1 MTPPHTILV
10 DLRAAQFH
18 GDRGIPAYLQSLVAE
33 LCRGYPDRRW
43 LLLHDPA
50 RPQPT
55 RAADVAGLAT
65 WHTAAELAGAGRRID
80 AVLTGC
86 FFLPDRTATADS
98 LLPGWLLDQ
107 APRRLGIV
115 YDLVPW
121 LFPDRYLP
129 DAGSKQRYAACLRLL
144 RGSDHLFGISRATC
158 RDTVRHAAVDP
169 ARVHCIYGDID
180 HHKRALMERPAAE
193 TAAVPARHGLAG
205 PYCLYVG
212 GDDWRKNLEG
222 MVRGFAHFHRSHSDH
237 HLAIVCTISP
247 DRAEAIARLA
257 ADLGLPPRAVV
268 CTGYVSTEDLV
279 GMMQQATM
287 MVYPSLYE
295 GLGLPVLEAYGCNL
309 PAVGSATSSVGELV
323 LPELAFDPADPVAL
337 AAAMGRVVD
346 EPDLAAA
353 SRAFGR
359 RLLDGLGWQAAAAE
373 VMRRLDGAD
382 QPRPQSAARRLAVVA
397 ALPPAQTAIAP
408 YTVRH
413 LQPAA
418 WRTTF
423 FDANRGPSIA
433 SPAGLRTSSKV
444 LPVEVLRSVLDRSPP
459 AAVIH
464 VLGNSPHH
472 AKVLEAMVRSRGAG
486 VRRLAYLHEANLT
499 AAFRTWP
506 GVDVKC
512 LPQAEPA
519 ADAAGWIRR
528 ALAAAPTMGRC
539 LRFLAERADLDGL
552 IVNSAACR
560 DLVRAAIGSLAH
572 RWTIDVAMLPIE
584 RYPDA
589 AAPPVDDA
597 RPLVVGTFGIASDG
611 KRLDCLADAVA
622 LLARRRPARLLI
634 AGWRAA
640 RYCRHTGID
649 RQRWVEVHESP
660 DDETLLGLMRQV
672 HVAVQLRDTTH
683 GESSGAVAHLL
694 GLGRQVVVTGEGSF
708 TELPPDLVTPVPV
721 GCTPE
726 SLAAAIDTAA
736 RRRPG
741 AAAIEAALAPFSPA
755 AFEARLDAILAAA

>member
-1 MTPPHTILV
+1 MTRPHTILV
-10 DLRAAQFH
+10 DFRAAQFH

-33 LCRGYPDRRW
+33 LCRGYPERRW

-50 RPQPT
+50 RTRPS

-65 WHTAAELAGAGRRID
+65 WHTAAELAATGDRID

-86 FFLPDRTATADS
+86 FFLPDHAATADS
-98 LLPGWLLDQ
+98 LLPGWLMAQ
-107 APRRLGIV
+107 KPRRLGIV

-129 DAGSKQRYAACLRLL
+129 DDTSKRRYAACLGLL

-180 HHKRALMERPAAE
+180 HHKRALMARPAAE
-193 TAAVPARHGLAG
+193 TAAVPARHGLTG
-205 PYCLYVG
+205 PYCIYVG

-222 MVRGFAHFHRSHSDH
+222 MVRGFARFHEAHPDH
-237 HLAIVCTISP
+237 QLAIVCTISP
-247 DRAEAIARLA
+247 GRIESLTRLA

-279 GMMQQATM
+279 GLMRQATM
-287 MVYPSLYE
+287 MAYPSLYE

-309 PAVGSATSSVGELV
+309 PVVGSATSSVGELV
-323 LPELAFDPADPVAL
+323 LPELSFDPADPGAL
-337 AAAMGRVVD
+337 AAAMGRVVAD
-346 EPDLAAA
+346 PDLAEA

-359 RLLDGLGWQAAAAE
+359 RLLDTLGWQAAAAE
-373 VMRRLDGAD
+373 VMRRLDGAGSPVS
-382 QPRPQSAARRLAVVA
+382 QPAARRLAVVA
-397 ALPPAQTAIAP
+397 ALPPVQTAIAP

-423 FDANRGPSIA
+423 FDANRSPAIA
-433 SPAGLRTSSKV
+433 APAGLRPSTRV
-444 LPVEVLRSVLDRSPP
+444 LPVEVLRPVLDRSPP

-464 VLGNSPHH
+464 VLGNSLHH
-472 AKVLEAMVRSRGAG
+472 AQVLEAIMRSRGTG

-499 AAFRTWP
+499 AAFRGWL
-506 GVDVKC
+506 GLDVER
-512 LPQAEPA
+512 LPAAEPA
-519 ADAAGWIRR
+519 ADAPAWIRR
-528 ALAAAPTMGRC
+528 ALAETPDIGRC

-552 IVNSAACR
+552 MVNSVACR
-560 DLVRAAIGSLAH
+560 DLVRAAIGSLAD

-584 RYPDA
+584 REPDT
-589 AAPPVDDA
+589 AAPPVDDT

-611 KRLDCLADAVA
+611 KRLDCVAEAVA
-622 LLARRRPARLLI
+622 LLARRRPARLVI

-640 RYCRHTGID
+640 RHCRRTGIS
-649 RQRWVEVHESP
+649 RLPWVEVHDSP
-660 DDETLLGLMRQV
+660 DDETLLGLMQQV
-672 HVAVQLRDTTH
+672 HMAVQLRHVTH
-683 GESSGAVAHLL
+683 GESSGAVSQLL
-694 GLGRQVVVTGEGSF
+694 ALGRQVVVTGEGSF
-708 TELPPDLVTPVPV
+708 TELPPELVTPVPV
-721 GCTPE
+721 GCTPAT
-726 SLAAAIDTAA
+726 LAEAIDTAA
-736 RRRPG
+736 RRG
-741 AAAIEAALAPFSPA
+741 LDAAAIDAAVAPFSPA
-755 AFEARLDAILAAA
+755 AFEARLEGILAAA